1 MSSCQKTCLSVKKT
15 IYSLLPNEKVGF
27 CFVAANKK
35 HIFVRKVK
43 TWIRNCSER

>member
-1 MSSCQKTCLSVKKT
+1 MSSCQKTCLSIKKT
-15 IYSLLPNEKVGF
+15 IYSLLPNKNVGF

-43 TWIRNCSER
+43 IWIRNCLER